1 MPAYILTA
9 AVGAPVL
16 VQLGVPILAA
26 HLFVMYY
33 ACVSTITPPVA
44 FAAYAAAGIAKSDP
58 NATGWQA
65 TRLGLVA
72 YIIPFMFVTNPHI
85 LFVGAWYEILA
96 ATVMG
101 FCSAWALAACV
112 NSNYHPLLRVALGG
126 ACIVVLSHGWGYQAL
141 GVAAITAIVLIQRA
155 IERKKEAGPRE
166 ARG

>member
-1 MPAYILTA
+1 
-9 AVGAPVL
+9 

-65 TRLGLVA
+65 TRLGIVA

-101 FCSAWALAACV
+101 FCSAWALAGCV
-112 NSNYHPLLRVALGG
+112 NSYYHPLLRVGLG
-126 ACIVVLSHGWGYQAL
+126 AASIVVLFHEWNFQVI
-141 GVAAITAIVLIQRA
+141 GVAIIAAIVLIQRT
-155 IERKKEAGPRE
+155 IERKKAAGSRE